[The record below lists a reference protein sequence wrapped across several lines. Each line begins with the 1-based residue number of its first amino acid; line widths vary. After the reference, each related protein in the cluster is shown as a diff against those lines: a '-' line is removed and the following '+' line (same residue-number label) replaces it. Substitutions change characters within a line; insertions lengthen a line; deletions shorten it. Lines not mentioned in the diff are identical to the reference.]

1 MPPTDYYRGG
11 ATLAP
16 RPIDVRIDPVTG
28 LLRPG
33 RGVSVYSRPDGLER
47 FGGAHRITQVPPE
60 LTIIQVGRDPTH
72 HEIVPARPMTLEEYE
87 QALQKIILVP
97 V

>member
-1 MPPTDYYRGG
+1 MSPIEYYRGG
-11 ATLAP
+11 SSLKP
-16 RPIDVRIDPVTG
+16 QPIDVRFDPATG

-47 FGGAHRITQVPPE
+47 FGGAHRVTQGPPE
-60 LTIIQVGRDPTH
+60 LTIVPVGRNPTH
-72 HEIVPARPMTLEEYE
+72 FEIVPVRPMPLDEYE
-87 QALQKIILVP
+87 QALAKIVLVP

>member
-1 MPPTDYYRGG
+1 MSPIDYYRGG
-11 ATLAP
+11 NSLKP

-33 RGVSVYSRPDGLER
+33 RGVSVFSRPDGLER
-47 FGGAHRITQVPPE
+47 FGGAYRVTRVPPE
-60 LTIIQVGRDPTH
+60 LMIVQVGRDPAH
-72 HEIVPARPMTLEEYE
+72 FEIVPVSSMTLDQYE
-87 QALQKIILVP
+87 QALAKIVLVP